1 MELFLCVKTS
11 GKKTTETEKEKEK
24 EKEGGAKEVVSGSR
38 EASL

>member
-11 GKKTTETEKEKEK
+11 GKKSTETEKEKD
-24 EKEGGAKEVVSGSR
+24 KEGGAKEGVSGGR